1 VRKYNGTM
9 TQAYPLHWPLGWKR
23 TPAHSRQRAKFAK
36 VNTDFNP
43 QIGHAYKT
51 IRELSIADALA
62 RIFRELDLLS
72 ASTCVVST
80 NVETRLDG
88 TPRSDR
94 RAPDD
99 PGVAVYFKL
108 HGKDRVLACDK
119 WDRVADNIAA
129 IAAHIDAIRRQDRY
143 GVGTIDQAF
152 AGYSAL
158 PPPGSTARP
167 ARPWYEVLGVRLHAT
182 LDEAEI
188 EYRRRAK
195 VAHPDN
201 GGSAERMAELNA
213 AIAEARRSQEAA

>member
-1 VRKYNGTM
+1 M
-9 TQAYPLHWPLGWKR
+9 TAAYPLQWPVGWKR
-23 TPAHSRQRAKFAK
+23 IPAHHRQGAKFAK
-36 VNTDFNP
+36 VNTDHHP
-43 QIGHAYKT
+43 QIGTWKS
-51 IRELSIADALA
+51 IQELTVADAL
-62 RIFRELDLLS
+62 RRLFRELDLLS
-72 ASTCVVST
+72 ASNCVVST
-80 NVETRLDG
+80 NVETRADG
-88 TPRSDR
+88 LPRSDR

-99 PGVAVYFKL
+99 PGVAVYFQL

-158 PPPGSTARP
+158 PAPGSAARH
-167 ARPWYEVLGVRLHAT
+167 RPWHEVLGLRPHAS
-182 LDEAEI
+182 LDEAET

-201 GGSAERMAELNA
+201 GGSADRMAKLNA
-213 AIAEARRSQEAA
+213 AIADARRSQAA

>member
-1 VRKYNGTM
+1 M
-9 TQAYPLHWPLGWKR
+9 TAAYPLQWPLGWKR
-23 TPAHSRQRAKFAK
+23 TTANERQRAKFAK
-36 VNTDFNP
+36 VNTEHNP
-43 QIGHAYKT
+43 QIGTWKT
-51 IRELSIADALA
+51 TRELSIADAL
-62 RIFRELDLLS
+62 RRLSRELDLLS
-72 ASTCVVST
+72 ASGCVVST
-80 NVETRLDG
+80 NVETRVDG

-158 PPPGSTARP
+158 PPPGGSARP
-167 ARPWYEVLGVRLHAT
+167 RPWHEVLGVRAHAS
-182 LDEAEI
+182 LAEAET

-213 AIAEARRSQEAA
+213 AIAEARRLDAA

>member
-1 VRKYNGTM
+1 M
-9 TQAYPLHWPLGWKR
+9 TAAFPLQWPLGWKR
-23 TPAHSRQRAKFAK
+23 TPAAHRRHAKFAK
-36 VNTDFNP
+36 VHTHHHP
-43 QIGHAYKT
+43 QTGAWRAIK
-51 IRELSIADALA
+51 ELSIADALS
-62 RIFRELDLLS
+62 RLFREIDLLS
-72 ASTCVVST
+72 ASSCVVST
-80 NVETRLDG
+80 NVETRADG
-88 TPRSDR
+88 MPRSDR
-94 RAPDD
+94 RVPDD

-143 GVGTIDQAF
+143 GVGTLDQAF

-158 PPPGSTARP
+158 PPPGSSSSLW
-167 ARPWYEVLGVRLHAT
+167 PWHEVLGLRAHAS
-182 LDEAEI
+182 LAEAET

-213 AIAEARRSQEAA
+213 AIAEARQSQAA

>member
-1 VRKYNGTM
+1 M
-9 TQAYPLHWPLGWKR
+9 TQAYPLQWPFGWKR
-23 TPAHSRQRAKFAK
+23 TPPHSRQRAKFAK
-36 VNTDFNP
+36 VDT
-43 QIGHAYKT
+43 
-51 IRELSIADALA
+51 DALGYKA
-62 RIFRELDLLS
+62 IKELTVSQALDRLFRELELLHAS
-72 ASTCVVST
+72 SCVAST
-80 NVETRLDG
+80 NIETRLDG

-108 HGKDRVLACDK
+108 HGHDRVLACDK

-158 PPPGSTARP
+158 PPPASSSRP
-167 ARPWYEVLGVRLHAT
+167 ARPWHEVLGVRPNAT
-182 LDEAEI
+182 LKEAEA

-195 VAHPDN
+195 AAHPDY
-201 GGSAERMAELNA
+201 GGSADRMAELNA
-213 AIAEARRSQEAA
+213 AISEVRRSNAA

>member
-1 VRKYNGTM
+1 M
-9 TQAYPLHWPLGWKR
+9 TAAFPLQWPLGWKR
-23 TPAHSRQRAKFAK
+23 TPAAHRHRAKFAK
-36 VNTDFNP
+36 VHTHHHP
-43 QIGHAYKT
+43 QTGAWRAIK
-51 IRELSIADALA
+51 ELSIADALS
-62 RIFRELDLLS
+62 RLFREIDLLS
-72 ASTCVVST
+72 ASSCVVST
-80 NVETRLDG
+80 NVETRTDG
-88 TPRSDR
+88 MPRSDR

-143 GVGTIDQAF
+143 GVGTIEQAF

-158 PPPGSTARP
+158 PSPGGSAQ
-167 ARPWYEVLGVRLHAT
+167 PWHEVLGVRAHAS
-182 LDEAEI
+182 LAEAEA

-201 GGSAERMAELNA
+201 GGFPARVGTLKI
-213 AIAEARRSQEAA
+213 AICGAPPSQGGLFFFL

>member
-1 VRKYNGTM
+1 MAFRLETHSGSSPSACKICQG
-9 TQAYPLHWPLGWKR
+9 AHPPS
-23 TPAHSRQRAKFAK
+23 PADWRMESDKGIEHCRCPCR
-36 VNTDFNP
+36 
-43 QIGHAYKT
+43 
-51 IRELSIADALA
+51 L
-62 RIFRELDLLS
+62 FREIDILS
-72 ASTCVVST
+72 ASSGVVST
-80 NVETRLDG
+80 NVETRADG
-88 TPRSDR
+88 MPRSDR
-94 RAPDD
+94 RVPDD

-143 GVGTIDQAF
+143 GVGTLDQAF

-158 PPPGSTARP
+158 PPPGSSSSI
-167 ARPWYEVLGVRLHAT
+167 RPWHEVLGLRAHAS
-182 LDEAEI
+182 LAEAET

-213 AIAEARRSQEAA
+213 AIAEARQSQAA